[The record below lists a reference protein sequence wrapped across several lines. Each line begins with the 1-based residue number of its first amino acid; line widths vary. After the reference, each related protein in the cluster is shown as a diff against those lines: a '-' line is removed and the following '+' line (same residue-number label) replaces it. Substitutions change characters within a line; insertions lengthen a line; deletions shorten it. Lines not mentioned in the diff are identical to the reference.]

1 MVEEGVSKQVRT
13 QQEWDC
19 SSLSHS
25 QILWVS
31 VEQSKQR
38 KRLMTMPKWCGR
50 LWFVTKDNGFEI
62 HGFYNDQFLKF
73 LIVTYYYYAKGVDN

>member
-1 MVEEGVSKQVRT
+1 
-13 QQEWDC
+13 
-19 SSLSHS
+19 
-25 QILWVS
+25 
-31 VEQSKQR
+31 
-38 KRLMTMPKWCGR
+38 MPKWCGR